1 VTRRGSAQRGVG
13 DKCQAFAR
21 EVVDPTR
28 MRKRWPC
35 VNVGSCVCTSRN
47 QRIGSHPKGITYA
60 DAVAPRETVACL
72 FADRQM
78 KAGDVRLR
86 AQTSETAIFDGCGRN
101 SVERG
106 DRSEL
111 ERPRREASREVP
123 SEVTPQIDPAVQ
135 GRVVKFTVRQVLPH
149 SESLPAQTRAC
160 RIVCWQVSIWSRRS
174 DANLL
179 GLITST
185 CPCHVN
191 KCQHI
196 SVNPP
201 ARNRTTSE
209 SSACGSIT

>member
-28 MRKRWPC
+28 MRKHWPC
-35 VNVGSCVCTSRN
+35 VNGSCVCALRN
-47 QRIGSHPKGITYA
+47 QRIGSHPKGITCA

-72 FADRQM
+72 FAGQQM

-135 GRVVKFTVRQVLPH
+135 GRVVSSRCDKCSRTQNLCQLKP
-149 SESLPAQTRAC
+149 ERAELYVG
-160 RIVCWQVSIWSRRS
+160 RFRS
-174 DANLL
+174 
-179 GLITST
+179 GRGEVTPIF
-185 CPCHVN
+185 
-191 KCQHI
+191 
-196 SVNPP
+196 
-201 ARNRTTSE
+201 
-209 SSACGSIT
+209 